1 MKIILAAVF
10 LSALQLI
17 SYSGEAFNP
26 YFPGEELL
34 YRVTAL
40 RFLSAGTALFAVE
53 DGEDEDSSGVYILR
67 VEANSSPPFSFF
79 FRVRSK
85 MESFVDVCSLLP
97 VRFSK
102 DRRENLFRRS
112 LSIRFD
118 RDENTAYYPGED
130 KSYEVPAGV
139 QDYLS
144 AFYHLRGA
152 ELAEGSSFSFT
163 ATGGRKNYEVEVK
176 TLRRETVRKWG
187 RDVETFVVQP
197 FVGDF
202 EPGGLVEGAPEMLV
216 WISDDERRIPLRIE
230 MDLTFGKAA
239 MVLINYTQGRKN

>member
-17 SYSGEAFNP
+17 SYSGEALNP

-40 RFLSAGTALFAVE
+40 RFLSAGTALFSVE
-53 DGEDEDSSGVYILR
+53 KSEDENSSDVYILS

-79 FRVRSK
+79 FRVRSR
-85 MESFVDVCSLLP
+85 MESFVDAFSLLP
-97 VRFSK
+97 VRFNK
-102 DRRENLFRRS
+102 DRREAIFRRS
-112 LSIRFD
+112 LSIKFD
-118 RDENTAYYPGED
+118 RDKNMAYYTGED

-144 AFYHLRGA
+144 AFYHMRGA
-152 ELAEGSSFSFT
+152 ELAEGTSFFFT

-176 TLRRETVRKWG
+176 TLRRETVIKWG
-187 RDVETFVVQP
+187 REVDAFVVQP

-230 MDLTFGKAA
+230 MNLTFGKAA
-239 MVLINYTQGRKN
+239 MVLINYTQGRKD